1 MLEITSLSQLS
12 NSFANNKNQLKLPVT
27 VISGFLGSGKTTL
40 LNHILNNSEGKKV
53 AVIVND
59 MAEVNIDAEL
69 IRMNGGE
76 VRKQEAKMVEISNGC
91 ICCTLREDLLI
102 EVSKLANSGKY
113 DYLVI
118 ESSGISEPMPVA
130 QTFTFTDEKGASLA
144 DVAEL
149 DTMVTVVDASNFFN
163 ILKNG
168 ESLLDLRQAL
178 GEEDDRNLANL
189 IIDQIEFADVILLNK
204 TDLIDSIAVSKIKT
218 VIKTLNGTAKIYQTK
233 NSKIDLDK
241 ILNTGLF
248 DMDSAQKSEAW
259 NKELMNEHK
268 SEKEEYGITNF
279 VYKARRPFNAQKL
292 EKLLTSNKL
301 SGVVRAK
308 GMYWISNDMDRVYE
322 YSQAGI
328 SIILGNSIGI
338 WWACADNEYWPGDFA
353 EISRIEGNFEGE
365 YGDRRQE
372 IVFIGIGID
381 QSKITQELDKCLE
394 SKNDMSNFEYHNA
407 ASFEINSNLNIE

>member
-1 MLEITSLSQLS
+1 MTKTKLKTL
-12 NSFANNKNQLKLPVT
+12 KKLPVT

-76 VRKQEAKMVEISNGC
+76 IRKQEAKMVEISNGC

-102 EVSKLANSGKY
+102 EVEKLAKSNKY

-118 ESSGISEPMPVA
+118 ESSGISEPLPVA
-130 QTFTFTDEKGASLA
+130 QTFDFVDEKGKSLGNLA
-144 DVAEL
+144 KL
-149 DTMVTVVDASNFFN
+149 DTMITVVDVSSFLG
-163 ILKNG
+163 ILNEGKT
-168 ESLLDLRQAL
+168 LLELNQAL
-178 GEEDDRNLANL
+178 GKEDYRSLSNL

-204 TDLIDSIAVSKIKT
+204 TDLVDEITLAKIKT
-218 VIKTLNGTAKIYQTK
+218 VIKSLNGSAKLHTTN
-233 NSKIDLDK
+233 NSTIDSLINLDQ

-248 DMDSAQKSEAW
+248 QMDEAQKFEAW
-259 NKELMNEHK
+259 QKELQTVHK
-268 SEKEEYGITNF
+268 SEKEEYGISNF
-279 VYKARRPFNAQKL
+279 VYRARLPFNSQKL
-292 EKLLTSNKL
+292 EKLLTSRKL

-308 GMYWISNDMDRVYE
+308 GMYWISDDMDRVYE

-328 SIILGNSIGI
+328 SITLGSSIGI
-338 WWACADNEYWPGDFA
+338 WWACASDEFWPVDF
-353 EISRIEGNFEGE
+353 ESINRIESNFEGE

-372 IVFIGIGID
+372 IVFIGLGID
-381 QSKITQELDKCLE
+381 QKTITKELKNCLE
-394 SKNDMSNFEYHNA
+394 TDAKLYKSSG
-407 ASFEINSNLNIE
+407 L